1 MVSKFEAID
10 KFCHPGV
17 EKAVLSSVIKNHSLL
32 VSNTPELKDEHFLSP
47 IARELFVCIQSLFK
61 KGIEKYDL
69 EVIVN
74 EVQNFKHLKY
84 INSQD
89 GMDYIKIVFD
99 SKVPDDL
106 VKYYLEE
113 LVEKANKYK
122 LFEVSSAFQ
131 NKILTNLEGAKKH
144 SFDDIVSDFEN
155 SIYKLT
161 IDSKQE
167 KDTVDFSKYIQT
179 IADELNRP
187 PIDVLG
193 IKCGWDILDS
203 ALNGFQNSTLTVV
216 AARAK
221 VGKSSCLA
229 GWGINIC
236 YHSNVPVLYLDTE
249 MGEKMFGYRMIS
261 NLTKIPY
268 KELTNRTFTHDNDT
282 IEALDLAVELI
293 ESGRFKYKYL
303 PRFTPDSLRYEIKKF
318 IKQEGYGVVFFDY
331 IKLPDGLDL
340 KFANET
346 QQLGYLATALKS
358 IGGELGIPIV
368 TAVQYNRDAVGK
380 EGNLSSAYISASD
393 RILHYADTI
402 LSLRR
407 LSMKELAFVNS
418 RFGVDA
424 NINGCMQILDS
435 RSSPPDMDGIYL
447 SMDLSRASITEAS
460 EQPSSGEMV
469 GAQGDSDD

>member
-1 MVSKFEAID
+1 MCRRSYRVSIAKKTDMLLFCKEIGCIGRQEELNNLLSLLENREEGTVFGNPPKDFFNVISNIAKNKNISISNIEKNTGAYLRKNRGVGNSILNRIGVYLNDENLID
-10 KFCHPGV
+10 MSSGDLYWDEIVKITECGV
-17 EKAVLSSVIKNHSLL
+17 EDV
-32 VSNTPELKDEHFLSP
+32 
-47 IARELFVCIQSLFK
+47 
-61 KGIEKYDL
+61 YDL
-69 EVIVN
+69 QVIDG
-74 EVQNFKHLKY
+74 EPNF
-84 INSQD
+84 I
-89 GMDYIKIVFD
+89 
-99 SKVPDDL
+99 
-106 VKYYLEE
+106 
-113 LVEKANKYK
+113 AN
-122 LFEVSSAFQ
+122 
-131 NKILTNLEGAKKH
+131 
-144 SFDDIVSDFEN
+144 DIV
-155 SIYKLT
+155 
-161 IDSKQE
+161 
-167 KDTVDFSKYIQT
+167 VH
-179 IADELNRP
+179 
-187 PIDVLG
+187 
-193 IKCGWDILDS
+193 
-203 ALNGFQNSTLTVV
+203 NST
-216 AARAK
+216 
-221 VGKSSCLA
+221 CLA

-469 GAQGDSDD
+469 GVQGDSDD